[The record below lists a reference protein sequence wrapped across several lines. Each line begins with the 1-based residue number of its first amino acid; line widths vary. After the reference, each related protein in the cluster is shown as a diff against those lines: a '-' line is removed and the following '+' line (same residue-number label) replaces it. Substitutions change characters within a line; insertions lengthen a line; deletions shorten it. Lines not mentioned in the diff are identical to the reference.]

1 MTAAPTDSGK
11 GLSAA
16 GQRWLSLVGVLL
28 GEYALLSYLFDA
40 LQMQRLNDGFGLLG
54 HLGTLAP
61 LGVVVGTASL
71 LLLDAKGRAAVVELT
86 AQTAPEAR
94 AVRFVGLNLS
104 CYALFLWLTDGIFD
118 GPLAESSALWLW
130 VSLWVGLGMAV
141 VTSLMTAAMPWA
153 AWRRLGAQLAPAL
166 AGGAAV
172 GVLAWGAGLAT
183 AQLWQSLSMATLTTV
198 GAMLSPFVYDM
209 VYLPEDRIIG
219 SERFFVVVGP
229 ECSGFEGLGL
239 MGVFL
244 GLYLVTARRNLR
256 FPRAL
261 WLLPAG
267 LVAVWLGNSLRIAA
281 LVLIGVHLS
290 PDVALGGFHSKAG
303 WLFFCGVALAL
314 VALSRRSALFGAQPA
329 QAAAPAADDYHNP
342 TAAYLTPLLA
352 LVATGLVT
360 GLFAVSFDALYGLR
374 VLAVLITIWVFRA
387 ELPKPSWAPSWEAPA
402 VGVLV
407 FLFWAPLVGTPEPGA
422 GEALMLG
429 LAELPAPLRAVWLG
443 LRVMGG
449 VVTVPIAEEL
459 AFRGFLL
466 RRVISADFTAVSL
479 RTRAPLAWLISSLAF
494 GVLHPSWVAGTL
506 AGLCYALVAARRGK
520 LSDAIVAHAVTNAL
534 IAGQVLLRGHY
545 WLW

>member
-1 MTAAPTDSGK
+1 MTAAQTESGT
-11 GLSAA
+11 GPSAA
-16 GQRWLSLVGVLL
+16 GKRWLFLIGVLL
-28 GEYALLSYLFDA
+28 AEYTLLSYLFDA
-40 LQMQRLNDGFGLLG
+40 LQMQRLSDGFGLLG

-61 LGVVVGTASL
+61 LGVVVATASVL
-71 LLLDAKGRAAVVELT
+71 LLGAKDRAALVELT

-94 AVRFVGLNLS
+94 AVRFVLLNLV

-118 GPLAESSALWLW
+118 GALAQSPALWLW
-130 VSLWVGLGMAV
+130 VSLWIGLGAAV
-141 VTSLMTAAMPWA
+141 VTSLMPAAMPWS
-153 AWRRLGAQLAPAL
+153 AWRRLGGQLAPAF
-166 AGGAAV
+166 AGGAVV
-172 GVLAWGAGLAT
+172 GLLAWVAGLAT
-183 AQLWQSLSMATLTTV
+183 AQLWWSLNMATLTTV
-198 GAMLSPFVYDM
+198 GAMLSPLVYDM

-239 MGVFL
+239 MVVFL
-244 GLYLVTARRNLR
+244 GLYLVTARHQLR

-329 QAAAPAADDYHNP
+329 QPAAPAAHDYHNP
-342 TAAYLTPLLA
+342 TAAYLTPLLT
-352 LVATGLVT
+352 LVGTGLIT

-374 VLAVLITIWVFRA
+374 VLAVLVALWVFRA
-387 ELPKPSWAPSWEAPA
+387 DLPRPSWAPSWEAPT

-407 FLFWAPLVGTPEPGA
+407 FLFWVPLVGTPEPGA
-422 GEALMLG
+422 GEALVLG
-429 LAELPAPLRAVWLG
+429 LEELSAPLRAVWLG
-443 LRVMGG
+443 LRVIGS

-466 RRVISADFTAVSL
+466 RRLSSADFTAISL
-479 RTRAPLAWLISSLAF
+479 RSRAPLAWLISSLAF
-494 GVLHPSWVAGTL
+494 GVVHPSWLAGTL

-534 IAGQVLLRGHY
+534 IAGQVLLRGQY